1 MSDPL
6 KIFIALIPFMVC
18 SLIALWIVV
27 RQREEQNDLDAII
40 AHSTV
45 SIREQTATKI
55 EGDTQTTVNSKLD
68 ARRFEMEMFE
78 FPYTM
83 DEVLGACMGAGI
95 LAAFLSIVL
104 FKAGPLLMLYLGGV
118 AAYTLMHMVDSWI
131 EKRRFELTIEYLEKM
146 RDVSSLLSAGKEFS
160 DALREVCE
168 GNISSILKRELETVR
183 KDIFTGTSKSTA
195 ILSMYNRLKI
205 EDIRTYA
212 QTLKTWERT
221 GGSLIR
227 IMAINDRYSKQR
239 LEIQG
244 EQNVFANS
252 QKSSQKII
260 VGIPAA
266 MVFGM
271 GILNPS
277 WFGDFYNSI
286 TGQLIA
292 IGAVSVLVVGLTRSG
307 KLAKGT
313 GVN

>member
-1 MSDPL
+1 MSGPM
-6 KIFIALIPFMVC
+6 KIFISLIPFMVC
-18 SLIALWIVV
+18 SLIALWVVV
-27 RQREEQNDLDAII
+27 RQREEQSDIDAII

-45 SIREQTATKI
+45 SVREQTVTKV
-55 EGDTQTTVNSKLD
+55 EGNTPIARSKLD
-68 ARRFEMEMFE
+68 EKRLEMETLE

-83 DEVLGACMGAGI
+83 DEVLGACMGVAI

-104 FKAGPLLMLYLGGV
+104 FKAGPLLMIYLGGV
-118 AAYTLMHMVDSWI
+118 AAYTLMQFVEGWL

-195 ILSMYNRLKI
+195 VLSMYNRLKI
-205 EDIRTYA
+205 EDIRKYA
-212 QTLKTWERT
+212 QTLRTWEKT

-239 LEIQG
+239 IEIQG

-252 QKSSQKII
+252 QKGSQKII
-260 VGIPAA
+260 VGIPAV

-271 GILNPS
+271 GLVNPS

-286 TGQLIA
+286 IGQLIA
-292 IGAVSVLVVGLTRSG
+292 IVAVTVLVVGLRQSS
-307 KLAKGT
+307 KFAKGT
-313 GVN
+313 GV

>member
-1 MSDPL
+1 
-6 KIFIALIPFMVC
+6 MVC
-18 SLIALWIVV
+18 SLIALWVVV
-27 RQREEQNDLDAII
+27 RQREEQSDIDAII

-45 SIREQTATKI
+45 SVREQTVTKV
-55 EGDTQTTVNSKLD
+55 EGNTPIARSKLD
-68 ARRFEMEMFE
+68 EKRLEMETLE

-83 DEVLGACMGAGI
+83 DEVLGACMGVAI

-104 FKAGPLLMLYLGGV
+104 FKAGPLLMIYLGGV
-118 AAYTLMHMVDSWI
+118 AAYTLMQFVEGWI

-195 ILSMYNRLKI
+195 VLSMYNRLKI
-205 EDIRTYA
+205 EDIRKYA
-212 QTLKTWERT
+212 QTLRTWEKT

-239 LEIQG
+239 IEIQG

-252 QKSSQKII
+252 QKGSQKII
-260 VGIPAA
+260 VGIPAV

-271 GILNPS
+271 GLVNPS

-286 TGQLIA
+286 IGQLIA
-292 IGAVSVLVVGLTRSG
+292 IIAVTVLVVGLRQSS
-307 KLAKGT
+307 KFAKGT
-313 GVN
+313 GV

>member
-1 MSDPL
+1 MSGPM
-6 KIFIALIPFMVC
+6 KIFISLIPFMVC
-18 SLIALWIVV
+18 SLIALWVVV
-27 RQREEQNDLDAII
+27 RQREEQSDIDAII

-45 SIREQTATKI
+45 SVREQTVTKV
-55 EGDTQTTVNSKLD
+55 EGNTPIARSKLD
-68 ARRFEMEMFE
+68 EKRLEMETLE

-83 DEVLGACMGAGI
+83 DEVLGACMGVAI

-104 FKAGPLLMLYLGGV
+104 FKAGPLLMIYLGGV
-118 AAYTLMHMVDSWI
+118 AAYTLMQFVEGWI

-195 ILSMYNRLKI
+195 VLSMYNRLKI
-205 EDIRTYA
+205 EDIRKYA
-212 QTLKTWERT
+212 QTLRTWEKT

-239 LEIQG
+239 IEIQG

-252 QKSSQKII
+252 QKGSQKII
-260 VGIPAA
+260 VGIPAV

-271 GILNPS
+271 GLVNPS

-286 TGQLIA
+286 IGQLIA
-292 IGAVSVLVVGLTRSG
+292 IIAVTVLVVGLRQSS
-307 KLAKGT
+307 KFAKGT
-313 GVN
+313 GV

>member
-1 MSDPL
+1 MSGPM
-6 KIFIALIPFMVC
+6 KIFISLIPFMVC
-18 SLIALWIVV
+18 SLIALWVVV
-27 RQREEQNDLDAII
+27 RQREEQSDIDAII

-45 SIREQTATKI
+45 SVREQTVTKV
-55 EGDTQTTVNSKLD
+55 EGNTPIARSKLD
-68 ARRFEMEMFE
+68 EKRLEMETLE

-83 DEVLGACMGAGI
+83 DEVLGACMGVAI
-95 LAAFLSIVL
+95 LGAFLSIVL
-104 FKAGPLLMLYLGGV
+104 FKAGPLLLIYLGGV
-118 AAYTLMHMVDSWI
+118 AAYTLMQFVEGWI

-195 ILSMYNRLKI
+195 VLSMYNRLKI
-205 EDIRTYA
+205 EDIRKYA
-212 QTLKTWERT
+212 QTLRTWEKT

-239 LEIQG
+239 IEIQG

-252 QKSSQKII
+252 QKGSQKII
-260 VGIPAA
+260 VGIPAV

-271 GILNPS
+271 GLVNPS

-286 TGQLIA
+286 IGQLIA
-292 IGAVSVLVVGLTRSG
+292 IIAVTVLVVGLRQSS
-307 KLAKGT
+307 KFAKGT
-313 GVN
+313 GV

>member
-1 MSDPL
+1 MSDPM
-6 KIFIALIPFMVC
+6 KIFMSLIPFFTC
-18 SLIALWIVV
+18 SLIALWLIV
-27 RQREEQNDLDAII
+27 RQREEQNDIDAII

-45 SIREQTATKI
+45 SVREQTTTKI
-55 EGDTQTTVNSKLD
+55 EGHGNSPTTRSKLD
-68 ARRFEMEMFE
+68 EKRLEMEILE
-78 FPYTM
+78 FPYSM
-83 DEVLGACMGAGI
+83 DEVLGACMGVGI
-95 LAAFLSIVL
+95 LAAFASVIL

-118 AAYTLMHMVDSWI
+118 AAYTLIQFVEGWL

-183 KDIFTGTSKSTA
+183 KDIFTGTTKSTA
-195 ILSMYNRLKI
+195 VLSMYNRLKI
-205 EDIRTYA
+205 EDIRKYA
-212 QTLKTWERT
+212 QTLRTWEKT

-252 QKSSQKII
+252 QKGSQRII
-260 VGIPAA
+260 VGIPAV

-286 TGQLIA
+286 SGQLIA
-292 IGAVSVLVVGLTRSG
+292 IVAVTILVVGLRQST

-313 GVN
+313 GV

>member
-1 MSDPL
+1 MSGPM
-6 KIFIALIPFMVC
+6 KIFISLIPFMVC
-18 SLIALWIVV
+18 SLIALWVVV
-27 RQREEQNDLDAII
+27 RQREEQSDIDAII

-45 SIREQTATKI
+45 SVREQTVTKI
-55 EGDTQTTVNSKLD
+55 EGNTPIARSKLD
-68 ARRFEMEMFE
+68 EKRLEMETLE

-83 DEVLGACMGAGI
+83 DEVLGACMGVAI

-104 FKAGPLLMLYLGGV
+104 FKAGPLLMIYLGGV
-118 AAYTLMHMVDSWI
+118 AAYTLMQFVEGWI

-195 ILSMYNRLKI
+195 VLSMYNRLKI
-205 EDIRTYA
+205 EDIRKYA
-212 QTLKTWERT
+212 QTLRTWEKT

-239 LEIQG
+239 IEIQG

-252 QKSSQKII
+252 QKGSQKII
-260 VGIPAA
+260 VGIPAV

-271 GILNPS
+271 GLVNPS

-286 TGQLIA
+286 IGQLIA
-292 IGAVSVLVVGLTRSG
+292 IIAVTVLVVGLRQSS
-307 KLAKGT
+307 KFAKGT
-313 GVN
+313 GV

>member
-1 MSDPL
+1 MSGPM
-6 KIFIALIPFMVC
+6 KIFISLIPFMVC
-18 SLIALWIVV
+18 SLIALWVVV
-27 RQREEQNDLDAII
+27 RQREEQSDIDAII

-45 SIREQTATKI
+45 SVREQTVTKV
-55 EGDTQTTVNSKLD
+55 EGNTPIARSKLD
-68 ARRFEMEMFE
+68 EKRLEMETLE

-83 DEVLGACMGAGI
+83 DEVLGACMGVAI

-104 FKAGPLLMLYLGGV
+104 FKAGPLLMIYLGGV
-118 AAYTLMHMVDSWI
+118 AAYTLMQFVEGWL

-195 ILSMYNRLKI
+195 VLSMYNRLKI
-205 EDIRTYA
+205 EDIRKYA
-212 QTLKTWERT
+212 QTLRTWEKT

-239 LEIQG
+239 IEIQS

-252 QKSSQKII
+252 QKGSQKII
-260 VGIPAA
+260 VGIPAV

-271 GILNPS
+271 GLVNPS

-286 TGQLIA
+286 IGQLIA
-292 IGAVSVLVVGLTRSG
+292 IIAVTVLVVGLRQSS
-307 KLAKGT
+307 KFAKGT
-313 GVN
+313 GV